1 MLMLTM
7 LPIVTIIAITGII
20 INTMR
25 IIITIAIIAMKEDT
39 KEDIIEGLSEQV

>member
-7 LPIVTIIAITGII
+7 LPIVTVIATTGII

-25 IIITIAIIAMKEDT
+25 IIITIATIAMKEGT